1 VKVLAGVFVMTDA
14 VVDFPKSA
22 SIAKKWGSIKAALR
36 IKGAPD
42 DNASFHMMNLCKSNL
57 GVRLS
62 SIDETSFAERQ
73 KEIHKTV
80 DALLKTGI
88 LEWDDI
94 YRAESMIALLYGGEQ
109 LREEIKANLQELEK
123 HDKVEADT
131 LTQRYDL
138 LSHPVDGPKRDDA
151 SLHLFLLRVLEAV
164 HINLKKTY
172 LGRPIRL
179 QATNRILQ
187 CLLFSFCL
195 LILPY
200 VLVVFDSGDGA
211 DGIITVGSKYWS
223 LFALYTALTA
233 GLLGAFSSRL
243 NGIQSQWANMNLD
256 EVFLQREWSYTFL
269 RAGVGVC
276 GALIVYIF
284 LRSGIAEGA
293 LFPKFDEIKIELIHV
308 SDRGALPMAFAMP
321 SKALALLTFWC
332 FLAGFSETL
341 VGGMLKST
349 EQQLT
354 EAATP
359 GKASR
364 K

>member
-1 VKVLAGVFVMTDA
+1 MTHA
-14 VVDFPKSA
+14 VVDLPPYA
-22 SIAKKWGSIKAALR
+22 SIAKKWGGIKAALR
-36 IKGAPD
+36 INAEPD
-42 DNASFHMMNLCKSNL
+42 DNASSHMMSLWKSNL

-62 SIDETSFAERQ
+62 AIDTTSLAERQ
-73 KEIHKTV
+73 KEIYKTV
-80 DALLKTGI
+80 DALLSTTDI

-109 LREEIKANLQELEK
+109 LREEIEANLQKLEK
-123 HDKVEADT
+123 QDKVEADT
-131 LTQRYDL
+131 FTQRYDL
-138 LSHPVDGPKRDDA
+138 LNHRVDGTKPDDA

-164 HINLKKTY
+164 HVNLKKDY

-179 QATNRILQ
+179 QATNRILV
-187 CLLFSFCL
+187 CLLVSFCL

-200 VLVVFDSGDGA
+200 VLVVFDDTN
-211 DGIITVGSKYWS
+211 DPSKYWS
-223 LFALYTALTA
+223 LFALFTALTA
-233 GLLGAFSSRL
+233 GLLGAFASRL
-243 NGIQSQWANMNLD
+243 NGIQSQWAKMNLD

-276 GALIVYIF
+276 GALIVYVF
-284 LRSGIAEGA
+284 LRSGIVEGA
-293 LFPKFDEIKIELIHV
+293 LFPKFEELKIVLV
-308 SDRGALPMAFAMP
+308 SVNDNESLNMAFAMP
-321 SKALALLTFWC
+321 SKGLALFTVWC

-341 VGGMLKST
+341 VGSMLKST

-359 GKASR
+359 AQASR

>member
-1 VKVLAGVFVMTDA
+1 MTDA
-14 VVDFPKSA
+14 VVDFPTSV
-22 SIAKKWGSIKAALR
+22 SVAKKWGGIKAALR
-36 IKGAPD
+36 INAAPD
-42 DNASFHMMNLCKSNL
+42 DNASVHMMNLCKSNL
-57 GVRLS
+57 GVRVRA
-62 SIDETSFAERQ
+62 IDETSLAEQQ
-73 KEIHKTV
+73 KEIYKTV
-80 DALLKTGI
+80 DALLKTGVS
-88 LEWDDI
+88 EWDDI

-109 LREEIKANLQELEK
+109 LQEEIKGNLQELEK
-123 HDKVEADT
+123 RDKAEANT
-131 LTQRYDL
+131 FTQRYDRL
-138 LSHPVDGPKRDDA
+138 NHPVDGLKPDDS

-164 HINLKKTY
+164 HMNVKKTY

-187 CLLFSFCL
+187 CLLFSFFL

-200 VLVVFDSGDGA
+200 VLVVFDSGGDA
-211 DGIITVGSKYWS
+211 DGVITVGSKYWS

-233 GLLGAFSSRL
+233 GLLGAFFSRL

-284 LRSGIAEGA
+284 LRSGIVEGA
-293 LFPKFDEIKIELIHV
+293 LFPKFDEIKIELIQV

-341 VGGMLKST
+341 VGSMLKSS

-359 GKASR
+359 AQASR